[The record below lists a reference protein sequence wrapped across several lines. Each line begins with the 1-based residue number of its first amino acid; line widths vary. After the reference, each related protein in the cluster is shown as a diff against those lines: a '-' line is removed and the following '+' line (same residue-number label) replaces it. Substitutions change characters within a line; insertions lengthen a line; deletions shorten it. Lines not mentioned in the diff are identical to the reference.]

1 MKYLF
6 TLRFLIISLFP
17 CASFF
22 AFGEK
27 DKNPVE
33 IWRSLLKE
41 QSDSVTWVSV
51 TVRIEVSAGGRS
63 FPPSER
69 KLEALGTVLA
79 EDGLTVLSLNEVD
92 PSDSILSRMRSPGDI
107 NVNYTEVLI
116 LRPDG
121 SEIEDDFLLKDEDL
135 DLAFIKPKNVDPAI
149 EQTNLFKK
157 VPYQEW
163 EVPRIR
169 TLDEVVSL
177 GKLGRNLYRKS
188 TLQRGWV
195 NAVISKPRDYY
206 VVENVT
212 HGNKAYSNLNEGYGK
227 VLRYGAYSAEV
238 LRKLRWMNEVMG
250 PILAEALAI
259 SDGSQTTAWTI
270 THFWSRGC
278 GAASA
283 RSRWLADAV
292 MRAARTYLW
301 SSSL

>member
-92 PSDSILSRMRSPGDI
+92 PTDSILSRMRSQGDI

-121 SEIEDDFLLKDEDL
+121 SEIEADFLLKDEDL
-135 DLAFIKPKNVDPAI
+135 DLAFIKPKDVDPAI

-157 VPYQEW
+157 VPYQESQI
-163 EVPRIR
+163 PRIR
-169 TLDEVVSL
+169 ALDEVVSL

-212 HGNKAYSNLNEGYGK
+212 PGTPVFDRHGRWLGITAFRKEGGK
-227 VLRYGAYSAEV
+227 PSGVITLPAKDVMEIAEQV
-238 LRKLRWMNEVMG
+238 R
-250 PILAEALAI
+250 
-259 SDGSQTTAWTI
+259 Q
-270 THFWSRGC
+270 
-278 GAASA
+278 
-283 RSRWLADAV
+283 RSR
-292 MRAARTYLW
+292 
-301 SSSL
+301 